1 VNSARFLLDLQATD
15 QQLAMRRRAYRGV
28 AVKLEAEGGVPG
40 LTEAVEKARVR
51 ELEARLEVARL
62 EQELAV
68 VKEEVERLETRL
80 YSGAITN
87 VRELTAIETEH
98 TAARRKLAQVDEAIG
113 PSQVAAEEA
122 KQRHLQLK
130 KDLADRQV
138 SWKSEKQELMK
149 EKRRIGREYQAMG
162 KEREKATDGIPS
174 QDLAL
179 YSSLL
184 PTKGGVA
191 VVTVDRGVCQ
201 GCHVRLPVGEIARM
215 RNTEN
220 IVSCPSCGRILL
232 VE

>member
-1 VNSARFLLDLQATD
+1 MNSARSLLDLQATD
-15 QQLAMRRRAYRGV
+15 QQLALRRRAYRGV
-28 AVKLEAEGGVPG
+28 NEKLDAEGGIPE
-40 LTEAVEKARVR
+40 LKDAVEKARVR

-68 VKEEVERLETRL
+68 VKEEVEKLETRL

-98 TAARRKLAQVDEAIG
+98 TTARRKLAQVDEAIN

-122 KQRHLQLK
+122 KQRHEQLK
-130 KDLADRQV
+130 QELADREQ
-138 SWKSEKQELMK
+138 SWKGEKQQLMK

-162 KEREKATDGIPS
+162 KERDKATDGIPS
-174 QDLAL
+174 HDLAL

-215 RNTEN
+215 RNTDN